1 MKKIT
6 SLILAAVIVL
16 GVISTADATQ
26 SAAKQQVKVDEIMLF
41 SNEAGPGGGA
51 G

>member
-6 SLILAAVIVL
+6 SLILATVIAL
-16 GVISTADATQ
+16 GVISATDATQ
-26 SAAKQQVKVDEIMLF
+26 SAAKKQLKIDEIMLL